1 MSSPQLKLWYRQP
14 AAQWVEALPI
24 GNGRL
29 GAMVFGGAEH
39 ERLQLNEDTL
49 WSGAPREWN
58 TPGAKAA
65 LADVRRAVLVGNFVE
80 ADQLA
85 KQLQGP
91 FTQSYQPL
99 GDLHL
104 SFAHDGT
111 IRDYYRDLD
120 LDNAIATVQYRV
132 KDTTFLR
139 EAFVSAPAQAIVLHL
154 YCDRPG
160 QLNFTIHLDS
170 KLRHVTATPG
180 KASLLLTGK
189 CPAHVEPSYRDIE
202 PAVIYADDENSSLTF
217 AAAVCIARKGGQVT
231 ATAQGLQVTGAT
243 QVTLFLTAATSF
255 NGSAQTANRPLDQI
269 VRQVQT
275 EAAALTGQVYSQLR
289 AAHVADY
296 QALFHRVALDL
307 GITPA
312 ADEPTDERIRA
323 FKTGADPHLLT
334 LLFQYGRYLLI
345 ASSRL
350 GTQPANLQGI
360 WNDEIRPPWS
370 ANYTININTQMNYW
384 PAESTNLAE
393 CHAPL
398 FDFIEDLSVNGRKT
412 AKINYGCRGWVAHHN
427 SDFWRQTG
435 QVGAYGQGDP
445 VWACWPMSAGWLCQH
460 LWEHYSFGG
469 DQEFLRA
476 KAYPIMKSAAEFCL
490 DWLIE
495 DGKGH
500 LVTAPS
506 TSPENKF
513 ITPDGQRA
521 GVSMASTM
529 DMAIIWD
536 LFTNCLEATQILGI
550 DQDFCNELTAARA
563 RLYPAQIGQHGQLQ
577 EWFADWDDPKDQHRH
592 VSHLFGLHPG
602 HQITQQGTP
611 ELFNAAKRSLELR
624 GDGGTGW
631 SMAWKINFWARFG
644 DGDHAL
650 KMLGVMLN
658 LVEQTDVI
666 MEGGGVYPNLFD
678 AHPPFQID
686 GNFGATA
693 GIAEMLL
700 QSHTGEIHLLP
711 ALPASWP
718 NGHVNGLRAR
728 GGFVVD
734 VAWENGRLTSATIH
748 SILGKSCQ
756 LRYREII
763 NVRADKENVIT
774 QTIEPGVVTWQTI
787 VGQRYTIQL

>member
-1 MSSPQLKLWYRQP
+1 
-14 AAQWVEALPI
+14 
-24 GNGRL
+24 
-29 GAMVFGGAEH
+29 
-39 ERLQLNEDTL
+39 
-49 WSGAPREWN
+49 
-58 TPGAKAA
+58 
-65 LADVRRAVLVGNFVE
+65 
-80 ADQLA
+80 
-85 KQLQGP
+85 QGV

-99 GDLHL
+99 GDLHV
-104 SFAHDGT
+104 SVVHEGT
-111 IRDYYRDLD
+111 ISDYNRDLD
-120 LDNAIATVQYRV
+120 LDTAVATVQYRV

-160 QLNFTIHLDS
+160 QLNFTVHLDS
-170 KLRHVTATPG
+170 KLRHVTTTPD

-189 CPAHVEPSYRDIE
+189 CPTHVEPSYRDIE
-202 PAVIYADDENSSLTF
+202 PAVIYADDENGSLTF
-217 AAAVCIARKGGQVT
+217 AAAVSIALKGGQVT
-231 ATAQGLQVTGAT
+231 TTAQGLQVTGAT
-243 QVTLFLTAATSF
+243 QATLFLTAATSF
-255 NGSAQTANRPLDQI
+255 NGYEQAAGHPLDQI
-269 VRQVQT
+269 ARQVQT
-275 EAAALTGQVYSQLR
+275 AAAALTGQVYSQLR
-289 AAHVADY
+289 AAHIADY
-296 QALFHRVALDL
+296 QALFQRVELDL
-307 GITPA
+307 GVTPA

-345 ASSRL
+345 ASSRP

-370 ANYTININTQMNYW
+370 SNYTININTQMNYW
-384 PAESTNLAE
+384 PAESTNLVE

-412 AKINYGCRGWVAHHN
+412 AEINYGCRGWVAHHN

-460 LWEHYSFGG
+460 LWEHYAFGG
-469 DQEFLRA
+469 DQEFLRT

-513 ITPDGQRA
+513 TTPDGQQA
-521 GVSMASTM
+521 AVSMASTM

-536 LFTNCLEATQILGI
+536 LFTNCIEAAHILAF
-550 DQDFCNELTAARA
+550 DQDFSAALTAARA

-577 EWFADWDDPKDQHRH
+577 EWFADWDDPQDEHRH

-602 HQITQQGTP
+602 RQITQQGTP
-611 ELFNAAKRSLELR
+611 DLFNAAMRSLELR

-644 DGDHAL
+644 DGNHAL
-650 KMLGVMLN
+650 KMLSVMLN
-658 LVEQTDVI
+658 MVE
-666 MEGGGVYPNLFD
+666 
-678 AHPPFQID
+678 
-686 GNFGATA
+686 
-693 GIAEMLL
+693 
-700 QSHTGEIHLLP
+700 
-711 ALPASWP
+711 
-718 NGHVNGLRAR
+718 
-728 GGFVVD
+728 
-734 VAWENGRLTSATIH
+734 
-748 SILGKSCQ
+748 
-756 LRYREII
+756 
-763 NVRADKENVIT
+763 
-774 QTIEPGVVTWQTI
+774 
-787 VGQRYTIQL
+787 

>member
-1 MSSPQLKLWYRQP
+1 MSPEQLKLWYRQP

-29 GAMVFGGAEH
+29 GAMIFGGAEQ

-49 WSGAPREWN
+49 WSGARREWN
-58 TPGAKAA
+58 TPDAKMA
-65 LADVRRAVLVGNFVE
+65 LDDVRKAIFGGDFVE

-104 SFAHDGT
+104 SFTHDGT

-120 LDNAIATVQYRV
+120 LETAIATVQYRV

-154 YCDRPG
+154 YCDRTA

-180 KASLLLTGK
+180 QASLLLTGK
-189 CPAHVEPSYRDIE
+189 CPTHVEPSYRNIE
-202 PAVIYADDENSSLTF
+202 PAVVYADDENSSLTF
-217 AAAVCIARKGGQVT
+217 AASVAIALKGGQVT
-231 ATAQGLQVTGAT
+231 TTAQGLQVTGAT
-243 QVTLFLTAATSF
+243 QATLFLTAATSF
-255 NGSAQTANRPLDQI
+255 TGHDQTTGRSLDQV
-269 VRQVQT
+269 VRQVQA

-289 AAHVADY
+289 ATHVADY
-296 QALFHRVALDL
+296 QALFQRVELNL
-307 GITPA
+307 GLTPA
-312 ADEPTDERIRA
+312 ADEPTDERIRT
-323 FKTGADPHLLT
+323 FKTGADPHLFT

-345 ASSRL
+345 ASSRP
-350 GTQPANLQGI
+350 GTQAANLQGI

-393 CHAPL
+393 CHTPL
-398 FDFIEDLSVNGRKT
+398 FDLIEDLSVNGRKT
-412 AKINYGCRGWVAHHN
+412 AEVNYGCRGWVAHHN
-427 SDFWRQTG
+427 TDFWHQTG
-435 QVGAYGQGDP
+435 QVGAYGWGDP

-460 LWEHYSFGG
+460 LWEHYAFGG
-469 DQEFLRA
+469 DVDFLRA
-476 KAYPIMKSAAEFCL
+476 QAYPIMKSAAEFCL

-495 DGKGH
+495 DGQGH

-513 ITPDGQRA
+513 TTPDGQHA
-521 GVSMASTM
+521 AVSMASTM
-529 DMAIIWD
+529 DLAIIWD
-536 LFTNCLEATQILGI
+536 LLTNCIEAAQILGI
-550 DQDFCNELTAARA
+550 DNAFSAELTTARA
-563 RLYPAQIGQHGQLQ
+563 RLYPPQIGQHGQLQ
-577 EWFADWDDPKDQHRH
+577 EWFADWDDPKDEHRH

-602 HQITQQGTP
+602 RQITQQGTP
-611 ELFNAAKRSLELR
+611 ELFKAAMRSLELR
-624 GDGGTGW
+624 GNGGTGW

-650 KMLGVMLN
+650 KMLSVMLN
-658 LVEQTDVI
+658 LVEQTGVI
-666 MEGGGVYPNLFD
+666 MQGGGVYANLFD

-700 QSHTGEIHLLP
+700 QSHAGEIHLLP
-711 ALPASWP
+711 ALPTAWP
-718 NGHVNGLRAR
+718 NGHVTGLRAR
-728 GGFVVD
+728 GGFEID
-734 VAWENGRLTSATIH
+734 IAWANGKLTSATIR
-748 SILGKSCQ
+748 SRLGNPCR
-756 LRYREII
+756 LRSEQPLQVQM
-763 NVRADKENVIT
+763 NNKAVVAA
-774 QTIEPGVVTWQTI
+774 QPEPALLTWQTG
-787 VGQRYTIQL
+787 VDATYTILV